1 MLLATKRGAA
11 AAVDCHWRT
20 HRTAVPLVA
29 GITDRREGGCLS
41 CCCCLVLL
49 LCGTWKGDKLC
60 SSCRQVRYC
69 SEKHQVREN
78 LVLYLILLH
87 CFYLAASASLPW
99 LIVGCHLWSS

>member
-1 MLLATKRGAA
+1 
-11 AAVDCHWRT
+11 
-20 HRTAVPLVA
+20 
-29 GITDRREGGCLS
+29 
-41 CCCCLVLL
+41 
-49 LCGTWKGDKLC
+49 CGTWKGDKLC

-99 LIVGCHLWSS
+99 LIVGCHL